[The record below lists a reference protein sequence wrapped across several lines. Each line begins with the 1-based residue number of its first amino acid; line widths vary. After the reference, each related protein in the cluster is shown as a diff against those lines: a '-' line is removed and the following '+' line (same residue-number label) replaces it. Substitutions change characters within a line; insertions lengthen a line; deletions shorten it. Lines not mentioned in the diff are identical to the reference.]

1 MGTHISAMADLKVTR
16 ICGAIYEASMDQEE
30 FYRFYPLL
38 DSWLRKTL
46 VTFAGSSRKIV
57 SCGFPRLPLYF
68 STEMLASANVVLVD
82 KLPVPPLSSWG
93 LKRFAELERG
103 NFDGIT
109 YLDTFFL
116 KHAQSRN
123 EAIHFHELIHVAQWR
138 ILGPERFLYSYA
150 NGFER
155 YGYRD
160 SPLEVM
166 AYDAEAVFRTSA
178 GAFDAEKFVAE
189 KLAQSA

>member
-1 MGTHISAMADLKVTR
+1 M
-16 ICGAIYEASMDQEE
+16 
-30 FYRFYPLL
+30 
-38 DSWLRKTL
+38 
-46 VTFAGSSRKIV
+46 
-57 SCGFPRLPLYF
+57 GFPRLPLYF
-68 STEMLASANVVLVD
+68 SIEMLASANVVLVD

-93 LKRFAELERG
+93 LKRFAELERS

-109 YLDTFFL
+109 SVDTFFL

-155 YGYRD
+155 YGYRED
-160 SPLEVM
+160 PEVM

-178 GAFDAEKFVAE
+178 GTFDAERFVAE
-189 KLAQSA
+189 KLARSA

>member
-1 MGTHISAMADLKVTR
+1 
-16 ICGAIYEASMDQEE
+16 MDQEE
-30 FYRFYPLL
+30 FYKFYPLL
-38 DSWLRKTL
+38 DNWLRKTL
-46 VTFAGSSRKIV
+46 VAFAGSARKVV

-68 STEMLASANVVLVD
+68 STKMLASANVDLVD
-82 KLPVPPLSSWG
+82 PSLSSCA
-93 LKRFAELERG
+93 LKRLAELERG

-138 ILGPERFLYSYA
+138 ILGPEGFLYSYA

-160 SPLEVM
+160 NPLEVM
-166 AYDAEAVFRTSA
+166 AYDAKAVFITSA
-178 GAFDAEKFVAE
+178 GTFDEEKFVAE
-189 KLAQSA
+189 KLAQIA